1 MTATLTA
8 AHSRTGTPPT
18 VDVIRAATRGLLTAI
33 SALDADD
40 RRWHTVGPLLGAAA
54 DQLREA
60 LGTSVTGSCIG
71 APPIVQERDL
81 SAAAHRLLA
90 RDVRIENEQSARR
103 FLRLALDATVAL
115 S

>member
-1 MTATLTA
+1 MTATLTT
-8 AHSRTGTPPT
+8 AHNRTRTPPS
-18 VDVIRAATRGLLTAI
+18 VDVIRAATRRLLTTI

-40 RRWHTVGPLLGAAA
+40 DRWHTIGPLLGAAA
-54 DQLREA
+54 QRLREA
-60 LGTSVTGSCIG
+60 LGSSITGSCTG

-81 SAAAHRLLA
+81 STAAHRLLA
-90 RDVRIENEQSARR
+90 RDVRIENEQAARQ

>member
-8 AHSRTGTPPT
+8 AHSRTGTHPS
-18 VDVIRAATRGLLTAI
+18 VDVIRTATRRLLAAI
-33 SALDADD
+33 SALGADHG
-40 RRWHTVGPLLGAAA
+40 RWDTAGPLLGAAA

-60 LGTSVTGSCIG
+60 LGTPVTGSCIG

-81 SAAAHRLLA
+81 SMAAHRLLA
-90 RDVRIENEQSARR
+90 RDVRIENEQAARQ